1 MYIVYKHI
9 NKIKGKVYIGQ
20 TVLNVER
27 RWRNSKGYKTG
38 VFKKAIEKQGWNNF
52 EHIIVRD
59 KLSKEE
65 ANLLEISLIRKYKEL
80 GICYNITDGGEGAC
94 GYKHT
99 EESKKK
105 ISNRSKGKK
114 IPEYIKILVSER
126 FKGVALTE
134 EHKLKISNTLKK
146 NNAGKIHFNKGRK
159 HSEEYREKCRARSL
173 GENNPNWGNGE
184 KIKGEKNPMYGKK
197 HSEETR
203 RKMREKAK
211 TKVFNCKCK
220 SCFKNSIL

>member
-9 NKIKGKVYIGQ
+9 NKINGKVYIGQ
-20 TVLNVER
+20 TALNVER
-27 RWRNSKGYKTG
+27 RWRNGKGYKTG
-38 VFKKAIEKQGWNNF
+38 VFKKAIEKYGWDNF

-65 ANLLEISLIRKYKEL
+65 ANLLEVSLIRKYKEL

-134 EHKLKISNTLKK
+134 EHKLKISIALR
-146 NNAGKIHFNKGRK
+146 GKSK
-159 HSEEYREKCRARSL
+159 SEEAKLKMKLNHSYHDLVEVIKCD
-173 GENNPNWGNGE
+173 
-184 KIKGEKNPMYGKK
+184 
-197 HSEETR
+197 
-203 RKMREKAK
+203 
-211 TKVFNCKCK
+211 
-220 SCFKNSIL
+220 KNSNIICTYPSIAEASRDTSILQTHISRCARGKRPSAGGYKWKYKDEVIKV

>member
-9 NKIKGKVYIGQ
+9 NKINGKVYIGQ
-20 TVLNVER
+20 TALNVER
-27 RWRNSKGYKTG
+27 RWRNGKGYKTG
-38 VFKKAIEKQGWNNF
+38 VFKKAIEKYGWDNF

-65 ANLLEISLIRKYKEL
+65 ANLLEVSLIRKYKEL

-134 EHKLKISNTLKK
+134 EHKLKISIALR
-146 NNAGKIHFNKGRK
+146 GKSK
-159 HSEEYREKCRARSL
+159 SEEAKLKMKLNHSYHDLVEVIKCDKNGNIICTYPSIAEASRDTGILQTHISRCARGKRPSA
-173 GENNPNWGNGE
+173 GGYKWKYKDEV
-184 KIKGEKNPMYGKK
+184 IK
-197 HSEETR
+197 
-203 RKMREKAK
+203 
-211 TKVFNCKCK
+211 V
-220 SCFKNSIL
+220 